1 MADRAAARSLVAGAL
16 VVAATLACAAASS
29 PPPVQLGGPAL
40 FTYRVVNRYPHDPR
54 AYTQGLIYRNGF
66 LYESTGRNGESS
78 IRKVR
83 LETGEVLQRRDVDAE
98 YFAEGMTEWR
108 GRLLHLTWK
117 SGLGFVYDMATL
129 ARQRTFTYAGEGWG
143 LTHDGTR
150 LILSDGSATLRFLN
164 PETFRGIGRLDVRD
178 RGQPVRQL
186 NELEFVKGEVYANV
200 WQTERI
206 ARISP
211 KTGAVLGWID
221 LRGIWPARPAA
232 DQDAVLNG
240 IAYDTVGDRLFVT
253 GKWWPHLYEI
263 RLEPRA
269 DGATRSSGGSF
280 GGR

>member
-221 LRGIWPARPAA
+221 LRGIWPVRPAA

>member
-108 GRLLHLTWK
+108 GRLLQLTWK

-221 LRGIWPARPAA
+221 LRGIWPVRPAA

>member
-221 LRGIWPARPAA
+221 LRGIWPARPEA

>member
-164 PETFRGIGRLDVRD
+164 PETFREIGRLDVRD